1 MHSIYVIQEVPINGD
16 DVDLSPIKIGFT
28 SDLKLRITSIQIG
41 NPRGIKLIALM
52 KRTASRDEAMKLEN
66 HLHRQF
72 SHNRIRGEW
81 FDGSIKDE
89 VVSIIETW
97 EAQGYPIPQQPE
109 LLGARYDRP
118 GGSGDTLRAAA

>member
-1 MHSIYVIQEVPINGD
+1 MYSIYVIQEVPINGD

-52 KRTASRDEAMKLEN
+52 KRTESRDEAMKLES

-97 EAQGYPIPQQPE
+97 EAQGYPIPKQSE
-109 LLGARYDRP
+109 LLGAN
-118 GGSGDTLRAAA
+118 L